1 MTDLPRVTQV
11 LSPFIDFSMVKP
23 DVLEAASDRGIRV
36 HAFCLAQAAG
46 IYSGPADEDCKGY
59 ISSFQ
64 RWFDLMVDKVLA
76 VEVELISPF
85 GYVGHADLI
94 VKLKDGRVALIDLKT
109 PLSGSKT
116 WKAQIAAYLN
126 EAKKAPYFAEIA
138 GTLQLNSNGRTPK
151 MAWLE
156 DDGMAFQAFLGSLNA
171 FRYFRK

>member
-23 DVLEAASDRGIRV
+23 DVLEAASDRGTRV

-46 IYSGPADEDCKGY
+46 IYSGLVDEDCKGY
-59 ISSFQ
+59 VASFL

-76 VEVELISPF
+76 VEVELTSPF
-85 GYVGHADLI
+85 GFVGHADLI
-94 VKLKDGRVALIDLKT
+94 VRLKDGRVALIDLKT
-109 PLSGSKT
+109 PVAGSKT
-116 WKAQIAAYLN
+116 WKAQISAYLN
-126 EAKKAPYFAEIA
+126 EAAKPPYHAEIA